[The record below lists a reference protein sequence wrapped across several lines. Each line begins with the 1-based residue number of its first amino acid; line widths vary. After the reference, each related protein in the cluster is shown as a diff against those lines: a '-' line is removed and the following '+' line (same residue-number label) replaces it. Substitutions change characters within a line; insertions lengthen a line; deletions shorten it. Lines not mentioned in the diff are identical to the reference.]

1 MPFIASKVLTPSS
14 IASKTNSP
22 SGILPGLM
30 RAEIVIRVGFYG
42 TLCGVILSALIYC
55 GSTNPVFAQDPQR
68 RAGLPWDWSH
78 EHLVFGKTDDP
89 AVKAILK
96 KDIRAYHQRL
106 RRNGTAARRAAL
118 LDSTLAGSAAAAQQA
133 SGAGKHSGKRDWSVT
148 LGATQYSPV
157 STGTPLYPAKYT
169 FDLNATPSC
178 ANDYVAFP
186 TGALGK
192 VAPSGQASIAAL
204 NFLYSTQGGAGG
216 LCGTAG
222 PQVFWAYI
230 NANCPATTSSDPIL
244 SSPVISLDG
253 AKVAWVTT
261 TGKVQILTYGAGI
274 VGVVAETVTK
284 PACIGIPPGGDGASL
299 LSVTLANAKSS
310 PTSVTFS
317 QVFVDYASDSAY
329 VGDDDG
335 FLHKISPFF
344 NAVGSLQEIAAA
356 GWLASHA
363 YSVGDVIVDTNGFIE
378 ECTTAGTSGSS
389 QPGVRNGSGF
399 C

>member
-30 RAEIVIRVGFYG
+30 RAEIVRRVGFYG

-133 SGAGKHSGKRDWSVT
+133 SDAGKHSGKRDWSVT

-157 STGTPLYPAKYT
+157 ITGTPLYPAKYT
-169 FDLNATPSC
+169 FDLNAMPDC
-178 ANDYVAFP
+178 LNDYVAFP

-192 VAPSGQASIAAL
+192 TSTTMMPPPFNGQASIAAL
-204 NFLYSTQGGAGG
+204 NQLYSSQGGASGPM
-216 LCGTAG
+216 CGTAG
-222 PQVFWAYI
+222 PEVFWA
-230 NANCPATTSSDPIL
+230 
-244 SSPVISLDG
+244 
-253 AKVAWVTT
+253 
-261 TGKVQILTYGAGI
+261 
-274 VGVVAETVTK
+274 
-284 PACIGIPPGGDGASL
+284 
-299 LSVTLANAKSS
+299 
-310 PTSVTFS
+310 
-317 QVFVDYASDSAY
+317 
-329 VGDDDG
+329 
-335 FLHKISPFF
+335 
-344 NAVGSLQEIAAA
+344 
-356 GWLASHA
+356 
-363 YSVGDVIVDTNGFIE
+363 
-378 ECTTAGTSGSS
+378 
-389 QPGVRNGSGF
+389 
-399 C
+399 